1 MKPEKIKTV
10 GLREMHPVQV
20 KHLMELVGM
29 TLHLAAETGDDEILE
44 DAEHLCDE
52 MIKLFGGVGVQLSV
66 EEDPD
71 ANHDGSQ
78 SVH

>member
-1 MKPEKIKTV
+1 
-10 GLREMHPVQV
+10 
-20 KHLMELVGM
+20 M

-71 ANHDGSQ
+71 INHDGSQ